1 MILSTDDLT
10 FYRSRQAIL
19 LDGAFDP
26 LHAGHIR
33 YITSAVKA
41 FPSSLFIVAVA
52 SDDDIRAKG
61 REPLLDQRTRAEV
74 LESLKCV
81 DLVLLKDRPVEHL
94 IGRLKPAAYVKGK
107 DWDGRLP
114 DEQLAACSLHGV
126 QIIYLDTVC
135 ASSSRALRRWA
146 LCDAERGLDRLEA
159 FIAEQGVA
167 YVSPLAFDRNYF
179 VGEWRGDAPFTYE
192 ARKRAEG
199 RHPKIV
205 KEAFEGLN
213 ILDVGCGPGH
223 FVRMLRELG
232 VDAGG
237 IDPSKDAVALSNG
250 IADRVVHAGVGDMPT
265 KIAQVVIC
273 REVLEHVPVMEIGP
287 MVSELFRVARKFVYI
302 TTRFSDAG
310 VFDAATEFEVDPTHI
325 TCLSQ
330 PFLRSLCVLN
340 GGKRR
345 RDLEQKLDHQNKGR
359 VLVYEVA

>member
-1 MILSTDDLT
+1 M
-10 FYRSRQAIL
+10 
-19 LDGAFDP
+19 
-26 LHAGHIR
+26 
-33 YITSAVKA
+33 
-41 FPSSLFIVAVA
+41 
-52 SDDDIRAKG
+52 
-61 REPLLDQRTRAEV
+61 
-74 LESLKCV
+74 
-81 DLVLLKDRPVEHL
+81 
-94 IGRLKPAAYVKGK
+94 
-107 DWDGRLP
+107 
-114 DEQLAACSLHGV
+114 
-126 QIIYLDTVC
+126 
-135 ASSSRALRRWA
+135 
-146 LCDAERGLDRLEA
+146 
-159 FIAEQGVA
+159 
-167 YVSPLAFDRNYF
+167 
-179 VGEWRGDAPFTYE
+179 GEWRGDAPFTYE
-192 ARKRAEG
+192 ARKKAEG

-205 KEAFEGLN
+205 KDVFEGLN

-250 IADRVVHAGVGDMPT
+250 IADRVVHAGVADMPP

-310 VFDAATEFEVDPTHI
+310 VFDAATEFAVDPTHI

-345 RDLEQKLDHQNKGR
+345 RDLETTLDHMQKGR
-359 VLVYEVA
+359 CLVYEL